1 MAKHGFFHVN
11 VGSGEVVSEKRD
23 VRDFDSVRLSGSGTI
38 FITQTG
44 EESLSIEAEESILPL
59 LTSEVHGHQLELG
72 VRHGVNIAP
81 RASIHYYLTVR
92 DLRGLA
98 ITGAGKVQMSSL
110 TTDTLR
116 VTISGAGDLQ
126 GPELTADTL
135 DISISGAGKVMVNSL
150 TTNALDVTIPGTG
163 SATLAGRAARQTVTI
178 PGAGSYH
185 AEELVSDQARVKVSG
200 AGSAIVNVRETLD
213 ARISGIGSIRYAG
226 QPTVTKSVSGIGSIR
241 PLNG

>member
-98 ITGAGKVQMSSL
+98 ITGAGKVQMSS
-110 TTDTLR
+110 
-116 VTISGAGDLQ
+116 
-126 GPELTADTL
+126 
-135 DISISGAGKVMVNSL
+135 
-150 TTNALDVTIPGTG
+150 
-163 SATLAGRAARQTVTI
+163 
-178 PGAGSYH
+178 
-185 AEELVSDQARVKVSG
+185 
-200 AGSAIVNVRETLD
+200 
-213 ARISGIGSIRYAG
+213 
-226 QPTVTKSVSGIGSIR
+226 
-241 PLNG
+241 